1 MRFQLRPIYKM
12 TTQKV
17 VEGVFGI
24 NKPLGMSSAQVIR
37 DAQEHFNPSKM
48 FAPWIQQEKE
58 RRAAEPSSQQKR
70 RRHAKRE
77 IQVKIGHGGTLDPL
91 ATGVLILGVGNGTKS
106 LQSFLECTKTY
117 ETIVL
122 FGASTDTYDRSGR
135 VLMRRP
141 YEHITKD
148 AVLKAMEDFR
158 GTIKQVPPLYS
169 ALKMEGKPLYEYA
182 REGKPIPREIPTRE
196 VSVEELELL
205 EYYEPGTHKFRWPR
219 EEADAAETKLAQQV
233 WKIEGEEMTAAAAAA
248 QESEASSE
256 EEIRESEALAAHEA
270 TKRRF
275 EETVDELVRDC
286 PSRKKRRFEK
296 NAKSQVPMMSGALNG
311 HPEAAEKTP
320 EAGTKDKKDKKDKK
334 SISNNQNG
342 DPRRGHNL
350 VPEVDESLP
359 PPWEGKGPA
368 AARIRMTVTSGFYVR
383 SFCHDLGIK
392 LGSVALMS
400 ELCRSRQSDFKLN
413 TPSVLEYTDLA
424 KGEEVWAPKVE
435 AMLKQWEE
443 KHPSGPKM
451 APGKQQRAE
460 IPQQAVK
467 EDVPVKKETP
477 LSATTAVTVDTASV
491 PKVIQDDEKSWNGIE
506 D

>member
-1 MRFQLRPIYKM
+1 MRFKSPPIYNM

-37 DAQEHFNPSKM
+37 DAQQQLNPSKM
-48 FAPWIQQEKE
+48 FAPWIKQEKE
-58 RRAAEPSSQQKR
+58 KRAVESHSQQKR
-70 RRHAKRE
+70 RRQVKRE
-77 IQVKIGHGGTLDPL
+77 IQVKMGHGGTLDPL
-91 ATGVLILGVGNGTKS
+91 ATGVLILGVGSGTKC
-106 LQSFLECTKTY
+106 LQSFLKCTKTY

-141 YEHITKD
+141 YEHITKE
-148 AVLKAMEDFR
+148 AVLKAVDEFR

-196 VSVEELELL
+196 VEVKELELL

-219 EEADAAETKLAQQV
+219 EQADAAETRLAQQV
-233 WKIEGEEMTAAAAAA
+233 WKLEGEDIDSAAAT

-275 EETVDELVRDC
+275 EESVDELVRDC

-296 NAKSQVPMMSGALNG
+296 SSGRSQVPMMSGALNG
-311 HPEAAEKTP
+311 HPETAEKAS
-320 EAGTKDKKDKKDKK
+320 ESKKDKKDRKNTP
-334 SISNNQNG
+334 NNQNS
-342 DPRRGHNL
+342 DPSRGHNL

-368 AARIRMTVTSGFYVR
+368 AARIRLTVTSGFYVR

-400 ELCRSRQSDFKLN
+400 ELCRSRQGDFKLN
-413 TPSVLEYTDLA
+413 TPSVLEYSDLM
-424 KGEEVWAPKVE
+424 KGEEVWAPKIE
-435 AMLKQWEE
+435 AMLRQWEE
-443 KHPSGPKM
+443 KHSPSPKM
-451 APGKQQRAE
+451 APGKTE
-460 IPQQAVK
+460 HV
-467 EDVPVKKETP
+467 ETDQKP
-477 LSATTAVTVDTASV
+477 EPAKVVAPIKPETATGASERT
-491 PKVIQDDEKSWNGIE
+491 IQDDEKSWNGIE